1 MFVDCLF
8 SIYLVVPLMYLRFWS
23 CILYISEGT
32 IFMACF
38 LSIFSWVRNFILLYL
53 ALWLWEVPKHN
64 MINFI
69 WLMYREK
76 LFFRWICNT
85 PTNLICND
93 VDILVRKLEALDM
106 LSSVRLCLE
115 VLEELLFEF
124 CEVIFIVLVHIMS
137 SLCF

>member
-1 MFVDCLF
+1 
-8 SIYLVVPLMYLRFWS
+8 
-23 CILYISEGT
+23 
-32 IFMACF
+32 
-38 LSIFSWVRNFILLYL
+38 
-53 ALWLWEVPKHN
+53 
-64 MINFI
+64 
-69 WLMYREK
+69 MYREK